1 MPLMPAAIAAIPD
14 NKFKTVRFVMKD
26 GTKTVVILVS
36 NAALEDIE
44 KPAPDDGAYFHRF
57 KQYRK
62 RFEQMASEKYD
73 KGYIEIDGTVCI
85 KAADLPLVSAN

>member
-14 NKFKTVRFVMKD
+14 KKFKTVRFVMKD

-44 KPAPDDGAYFHRF
+44 KPALSR
-57 KQYRK
+57 
-62 RFEQMASEKYD
+62 
-73 KGYIEIDGTVCI
+73 
-85 KAADLPLVSAN
+85 